1 MGAEIILHRAET
13 ADDLHEA
20 AVLLREYADWL
31 NYEMCF
37 SNVEREIAELPGEY
51 APPHGELLLARVD
64 SEVAGCVALRRWDDV
79 GACEMKRL
87 YVRPAFRGLGLG
99 KLLGEA
105 IIEAARRIGYRRMLL
120 DTLPQRM
127 QRAIALYESLGFH
140 RIEKYRDSPTGDA
153 ICMELEL

>member
-1 MGAEIILHRAET
+1 MYSEIILHKAET
-13 ADDLHEA
+13 AADLREA

-31 NYEMCF
+31 DYDICF
-37 SNVEREIAELPGEY
+37 RNVEQELAELPGEY
-51 APPHGELLLARVD
+51 GPPHGELLLACVD
-64 SEVAGCVALRRWDDV
+64 GEVAGCVALRRWDDV

-105 IIEAARRIGYRRMLL
+105 IIDSARRIGYRRMLL

-127 QRAIALYESLGFH
+127 QPAIALYESLGFH